1 MKGFSKKQKGGAR
14 LEDKDIIR
22 LYFERNEEAICK
34 TEEKYGAY
42 CFKTAENILGDS
54 GKAEECLNSA
64 LLGAWNSIPPNE
76 PKNLKI
82 YLAKIARNFA
92 IGILEKE
99 KAEKRGGGV
108 LEIAAEELSEA
119 VSSKENVEENYIA
132 KELGESI
139 NRFVSNLPEKE
150 RKIFIRRYFFFE
162 TPEKIGEK
170 FGFSPNRVSV
180 ILHRTRKK
188 LKKHLEKEDLFL

>member
-1 MKGFSKKQKGGAR
+1 M
-14 LEDKDIIR
+14 EDKDIIR
-22 LYFERNEEAICK
+22 LYFERDEKAIFE

-42 CFKTAENILGDS
+42 CRKTAENILGDS

-76 PKNLKI
+76 PENLKI

-99 KAEKRGGGV
+99 KAEKRGGGTFLKA
-108 LEIAAEELSEA
+108 LEEISESVPA
-119 VSSKENVEENYIA
+119 SENVEESYIA
-132 KELGESI
+132 KELGERI
-139 NRFVSNLPEKE
+139 NFFVSKLPEKE

-162 TPEKIGEK
+162 SQEKIGEK
-170 FGFSPNRVSV
+170 FGFSPNRVAV

-188 LKKHLEKEDLFL
+188 LRKFLEKEGLF

>member
-1 MKGFSKKQKGGAR
+1 M
-14 LEDKDIIR
+14 EDKDIIQ
-22 LYFERNEEAICK
+22 LYFERNEKAISE

-42 CFKTAENILGDS
+42 CRKTAENILGDFE
-54 GKAEECLNSA
+54 KAEECLNSA
-64 LLGAWNSIPPNE
+64 LFRVWNSVPPSE

-82 YLAKIARNFA
+82 YLAKITRNFA

-99 KAEKRGGGV
+99 KAKKRGGETF
-108 LEIAAEELSEA
+108 LEALEEISESVPA
-119 VSSKENVEENYIA
+119 SENVEESYFA

-139 NRFVSNLPEKE
+139 NRFIKNLPEKE
-150 RKIFIRRYFFFE
+150 RNIFIRRYFFFE

-170 FGFSPNRVSV
+170 YGFSPNRISV

-188 LKKHLEKEDLFL
+188 LRKFLEKEGLF

>member
-1 MKGFSKKQKGGAR
+1 MR

-22 LYFERNEEAICK
+22 LYFERNEEAIRETK
-34 TEEKYGAY
+34 EKYGAY
-42 CFKTAENILGDS
+42 CFKTAENILGDF

-64 LLGAWNSIPPNE
+64 LLGVWNSVPPND

-82 YLAKIARNFA
+82 YFAKITRNFA
-92 IGILEKE
+92 VGILEKE
-99 KAEKRGGGV
+99 NAKKRGGA

-119 VSSKENVEENYIA
+119 IPSKESVEESCIA
-132 KELGESI
+132 KELGEKI
-139 NRFVSNLPEKE
+139 NFFVSKLPETE

-188 LKKHLEKEDLFL
+188 LKKFLEKEGLF